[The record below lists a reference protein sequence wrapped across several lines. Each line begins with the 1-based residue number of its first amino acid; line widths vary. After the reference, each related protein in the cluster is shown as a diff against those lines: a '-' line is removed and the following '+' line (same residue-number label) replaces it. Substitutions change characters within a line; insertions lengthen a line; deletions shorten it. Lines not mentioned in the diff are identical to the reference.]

1 MKKFIYTIGLLSLPS
16 ITLAASNTTAVQGT
30 LGGVL
35 GTIKGLMDSIIP
47 IIIVGAVIYFFYGV
61 AKYVMA
67 AGDED
72 AQTAGRSVMI
82 YGIIGLFV
90 IVAVW
95 GLVGLLG
102 TTFGINIGGPAPTL
116 PYVPSL

>member
-1 MKKFIYTIGLLSLPS
+1 MKKLAYLGLLLSPG
-16 ITLAASNTTAVQGT
+16 IVLAASNNATGT

-35 GTIKGLMDSIIP
+35 STIKGLLDSVIP
-47 IIIVGAVIYFFYGV
+47 IIITGAVIYFFYGV

-72 AQTAGRSVMI
+72 AQTAGRSIMI

-90 IVAVW
+90 ILGVW
-95 GLVGLLG
+95 GLVALLG
-102 TTFGINIGGPAPTL
+102 STFGITIGGGAPTL
-116 PYVPSL
+116 PTVGL